1 MNMPTKDDVEKM
13 MNDHLARIREFTLG
27 ALGNEADANQLMSYM
42 MANVSHVAELMW
54 ASQVEMNKGLNLTT
68 ELFKSVYKQFD
79 EAEKEKSNEEAK

>member
-1 MNMPTKDDVEKM
+1 MNTPTKEEVEKSI
-13 MNDHLARIREFTLG
+13 NEHLDKIRDFTYG
-27 ALGNEADANQLMSYM
+27 SIGDNPQANQLMTYM

-79 EAEKEKSNEEAK
+79 EAEKEESNEEAK